1 MRLFYRKKDD
11 VDRAKRKW
19 NEAHSQTNYKMRF
32 AKSHPVV
39 SQYLK
44 ENYLNYLGGD
54 GALGILKQHLNTPVD
69 RALELA
75 CGRGD
80 LALGLVKAGF
90 AKHID
95 AFDVSDTAVEDAR
108 RKATENGL
116 QNVNFEVV
124 DVNSVE
130 LPVDTYDLVYF
141 NQSLHHIEALEHVY
155 EQIAHSLKAGG
166 IFFVNDYVGPS
177 RMQWTDKQLEI
188 MNEVLAVLP
197 ERYRVL
203 LDGNLGYKGTL
214 KDTVHRTPVEVY
226 LKVDPSEGVRSAE
239 IIPLAKEYFDVL
251 DERSLGGTIHYELLR
266 GIIHNFDVNNEQDMA
281 LLEMIL
287 LLERMLLENNV
298 IDADF
303 KYFIAKKRHA

>member
-1 MRLFYRKKDD
+1 MRLFYRIKNK
-11 VDRAKRKW
+11 VKRAKNKW
-19 NEAHSQTNYKMRF
+19 NKAHSTSNYKIRF
-32 AKSHPVV
+32 AKSHPLV

-54 GALGILKQHLNTPVD
+54 GAFGILKQHINAPVE

-95 AFDVSDTAVEDAR
+95 AFDVSDIAVKEAR
-108 RKATENGL
+108 EKAAAKGL

-124 DVNSVE
+124 DVNSVD
-130 LPVDTYDLVYF
+130 LPPDTYDLVYF
-141 NQSLHHIEALEHVY
+141 NQSLHHIEALEHVF
-155 EQIAHSLKAGG
+155 EQITHTLKPGG
-166 IFFVNDYVGPS
+166 YFFVNDYVGPS
-177 RMQWTDKQLEI
+177 RMQWTDQQLEL
-188 MNEVLAVLP
+188 MNEILAILP
-197 ERYRVL
+197 AHYRLL
-203 LDGNLGYKGTL
+203 LDRNLGYLGTH
-214 KDTVHRTPVEVY
+214 KETVHRTPVEIY

-239 IIPLAKEYFDVL
+239 ILPLAKEYFDVL
-251 DERSLGGTIHYELLR
+251 DVRSLGGTIHYELLR
-266 GIIHNFDVNNEQDMA
+266 GIIHNFDVNDEKDMA

-287 LLERMLLENNV
+287 LLERKLLENNV

-303 KYFIAKKRHA
+303 KCFVAKRRHA